1 MTNRERYAKEILDIA
16 CTGSRLALVNG
27 KIHACD
33 GLICGECD
41 LYDRSAGAKDCS
53 DRIEAWCNSEY
64 IEPSVDWSKV
74 PVDTPILV
82 RDLENEKWTKRH
94 FAKYEGGKVYAFRN
108 GGTSWSG
115 CWPVCWEQ
123 AKLATD
129 DELNAN
135 SILRADGRKEE

>member
-1 MTNRERYAKEILDIA
+1 MTNREKYAKEILNIA
-16 CTGSRLALVNG
+16 CAGKRIAVKNG
-27 KIHACD
+27 VPCD
-33 GLICGECD
+33 CSATDCGECD
-41 LYDRSAGAKDCS
+41 LSQGDSHCS
-53 DRIEAWCNSEY
+53 GELVEWCNSKY
-64 IEPSVDWSKV
+64 IEPPVDWSKV
-74 PVDTPILV
+74 PIDTPILV

>member
-1 MTNRERYAKEILDIA
+1 MTNREKYAKEILNIA
-16 CTGSRLALVNG
+16 CAGKRIAVKNG
-27 KIHACD
+27 VPCD
-33 GLICGECD
+33 CSATDCGECD
-41 LYDRSAGAKDCS
+41 LSQGDSHCS
-53 DRIEAWCNSEY
+53 GELVEWCNSKY
-64 IEPSVDWSKV
+64 IEPPVDWSKV
-74 PVDTPILV
+74 PIDTPILV

-135 SILRADGRKEE
+135 SILRTDGRKEK

>member
-1 MTNRERYAKEILDIA
+1 MTNREKYAKEILNIA
-16 CTGSRLALVNG
+16 CAGKRIAVKNG
-27 KIHACD
+27 VPCD
-33 GLICGECD
+33 CSATDCGECD
-41 LYDRSAGAKDCS
+41 LSHGDGHCS
-53 DRIEAWCNSEY
+53 GELVEWCNSEY
-64 IEPSVDWSKV
+64 VEPPVDGSKV
-74 PVDTPILV
+74 PIDTPILV

-129 DELNAN
+129 DELNKN
-135 SILRADGRKEE
+135 SILRADGRKEK

>member
-1 MTNRERYAKEILDIA
+1 MTNREKYAKEILNIA
-16 CTGSRLALVNG
+16 CAGKRIAVKNG
-27 KIHACD
+27 VPCD
-33 GLICGECD
+33 CSATDCGECD
-41 LYDRSAGAKDCS
+41 LGQGDSHCS
-53 DRIEAWCNSEY
+53 GELVEWCNSKY
-64 IEPSVDWSKV
+64 IESPVDWSKV
-74 PVDTPILV
+74 PIDTPILV

-129 DELNAN
+129 DELNKN
-135 SILRADGRKEE
+135 SILRADGRKEK

>member
-1 MTNRERYAKEILDIA
+1 MTNREKYAKEILNIA
-16 CTGSRLALVNG
+16 CAGKRIAVKNG
-27 KIHACD
+27 VPCD
-33 GLICGECD
+33 CSATDCGECD
-41 LYDRSAGAKDCS
+41 LSQGDSHCS
-53 DRIEAWCNSEY
+53 GELVEWCNSKY
-64 IEPSVDWSKV
+64 IEPPVDWSKV
-74 PVDTPILV
+74 PIDTPILV

-135 SILRADGRKEE
+135 SILRADGRKEK